1 MAMNYRGGAYDA
13 EEENP
18 YAVDGQEQGAPF
30 RHLRADG
37 FVRGSYG
44 GSMAT
49 DFRPEMTRPPA
60 RQVGWQAGEEPGER
74 QARIQRDFQVASE
87 NTVEP
92 VRHGFRATRDGQDA
106 FSGEGEAAAQAMGKL
121 GNQALKG
128 QANYIDDFQQQQN
141 WMRRQ
146 AQNIQA
152 TNAQTADERKS
163 RGRSNLFGAIG
174 GLASSLLPPPFSN
187 IVGGAV
193 KLFG

>member
-18 YAVDGQEQGAPF
+18 YAVGGQEQGAPF
-30 RHLRADG
+30 R
-37 FVRGSYG
+37 RGSYG

-74 QARIQRDFQVASE
+74 QARIQRDFQLASE

-92 VRHGFRATRDGQDA
+92 VRHGFRATRDGQDV

-128 QANYIDDFQQQQN
+128 QANYIDAFQQQQS
-141 WMRRQ
+141 WMMREAR
-146 AQNIQA
+146 NIQA
-152 TNAQTADERKS
+152 TNEQTADSRKKK
-163 RGRSNLFGAIG
+163 GGGLLGAIG
-174 GLASSLLPPPFSN
+174 GIAGSLIGGPIGGIIGGVSSL
-187 IVGGAV
+187 
-193 KLFG
+193 FG